1 MAMECVEAEAKH
13 YMAADVALNGEPW
26 LVIVVNL
33 GIGKMRHERI
43 AGRRSDLGPRAIE
56 QG

>member
-1 MAMECVEAEAKH
+1 MGCVEAEAKH